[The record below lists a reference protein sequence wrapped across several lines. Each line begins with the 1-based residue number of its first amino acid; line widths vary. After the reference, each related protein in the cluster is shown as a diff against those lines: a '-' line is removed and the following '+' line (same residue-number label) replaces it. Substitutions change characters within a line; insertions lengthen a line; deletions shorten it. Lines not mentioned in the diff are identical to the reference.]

1 MFSKEIII
9 TVMFTIVNIEYII
22 IIIKR
27 FGMNFKNDK
36 VFSRFTSH
44 FSLKTPAFTLAEV
57 LITLGIIGI
66 VAAMTLPAMIM
77 NHRKQVTVNKVK
89 KFYTVMSQATNS
101 AIAEYGSME
110 DWQGF
115 TTTRNGEEMQN
126 WFDTYLKPY
135 LKVIDE
141 FVKTDEETGYSTLF
155 VVLSDG
161 SVFSMVN
168 WAGSAKSD
176 DNANHVQDNHNGLIH
191 LSYLT
196 DKKLIDDVDSR
207 IGCVNMFNFLFY
219 SPLKDQYFFQPY
231 TYQANTPEK
240 YNREFFMNQLKGGNN
255 QYCAAVMMFDG
266 WQIKSDYPFQ
276 TKKDK

>member
-9 TVMFTIVNIEYII
+9 TVIFTIVNIEYII

-57 LITLGIIGI
+57 LITLGIIGV
-66 VAAMTLPAMIM
+66 VAAMTLPTLIM

-161 SVFSMVN
+161 SVLSMVN

-176 DNANHVQDNHNGLIH
+176 DDANHVQDNHNGLIH
-191 LSYLT
+191 VGYLT

-207 IGCVNMFNFLFY
+207 IGCVNTFSFLFY

-240 YNREFFMNQLKGGNN
+240 YNREFFIEQLKGGNT

>member
-1 MFSKEIII
+1 
-9 TVMFTIVNIEYII
+9 
-22 IIIKR
+22 
-27 FGMNFKNDK
+27 MNFKNDK
-36 VFSRFTSH
+36 VFSHFTSH

-66 VAAMTLPAMIM
+66 VAAMTLPTLIM

-161 SVFSMVN
+161 SVLSMVN

-207 IGCVNMFNFLFY
+207 IGCVNTFSFLFY

-240 YNREFFMNQLKGGNN
+240 YNREFFIEQVKGGNY

>member
-1 MFSKEIII
+1 
-9 TVMFTIVNIEYII
+9 
-22 IIIKR
+22 
-27 FGMNFKNDK
+27 MNFKNDK

-66 VAAMTLPAMIM
+66 VAAMTLPTMIM

-155 VVLSDG
+155 VILSDG
-161 SVFSMVN
+161 SVIGMTN

-176 DNANHVQDNHNGLIH
+176 DDANHVQDNHNGLIH

-207 IGCVNMFNFLFY
+207 IECVNKFSFLFY

>member
-1 MFSKEIII
+1 
-9 TVMFTIVNIEYII
+9 
-22 IIIKR
+22 
-27 FGMNFKNDK
+27 MNFKNDK
-36 VFSRFTSH
+36 VFSCFTSR

-66 VAAMTLPAMIM
+66 VAAMTLPTMIM

-141 FVKTDEETGYSTLF
+141 FVKTDEGTGYSTLF

-161 SVFSMVN
+161 SVLSMVN

-207 IGCVNMFNFLFY
+207 IGCVNTFSFLFY

-240 YNREFFMNQLKGGNN
+240 YNREFFIEQVKGGNY

>member
-36 VFSRFTSH
+36 VFSCFTSH

-66 VAAMTLPAMIM
+66 VAAMTLPTMIM

-161 SVFSMVN
+161 SVLSMVN

-176 DNANHVQDNHNGLIH
+176 DDANHVQDNHNGLIH
-191 LSYLT
+191 VGYLT

-207 IGCVNMFNFLFY
+207 IGCVNTFSFLFY

-240 YNREFFMNQLKGGNN
+240 YNREFFIEQLKGGNT

>member
-9 TVMFTIVNIEYII
+9 TVIFTIVNIEYII

-57 LITLGIIGI
+57 LITLGIIGV
-66 VAAMTLPAMIM
+66 VAAMTLPTLIM

-110 DWQGF
+110 DWQSF

-161 SVFSMVN
+161 SVLSMVN

-176 DNANHVQDNHNGLIH
+176 DDANHVQDNHNGLIH
-191 LSYLT
+191 VGYLT

-207 IGCVNMFNFLFY
+207 IGCVNTFSFLFY

-240 YNREFFMNQLKGGNN
+240 YNREFFIEQVKGGNT
-255 QYCAAVMMFDG
+255 QYCAAIMMFDG

>member
-115 TTTRNGEEMQN
+115 TTAWNGEEMQN

-141 FVKTDEETGYSTLF
+141 FVKTDEETGHSYLF

-161 SVFSMVN
+161 SVIMMTN

-207 IGCVNMFNFLFY
+207 IGCVNTFSFLFY

-240 YNREFFMNQLKGGNN
+240 YNREFFIEQVKGGNT
-255 QYCAAVMMFDG
+255 QYCAAIMMFDG

>member
-66 VAAMTLPAMIM
+66 VAAMTLPTMIM

-161 SVFSMVN
+161 SVLSMVN

-207 IGCVNMFNFLFY
+207 IGCVNTFSFLFY

-240 YNREFFMNQLKGGNN
+240 YNREFFIEQVKGGNT
-255 QYCAAVMMFDG
+255 QYCAAIMMFDG

-276 TKKDK
+276 AKKDK

>member
-1 MFSKEIII
+1 MFRKEIII

-36 VFSRFTSH
+36 VFSCFTSR

-66 VAAMTLPAMIM
+66 VAAMTLPTMIM

-141 FVKTDEETGYSTLF
+141 FVKTDEGTGYSTLF

-161 SVFSMVN
+161 SVLSMVN

-207 IGCVNMFNFLFY
+207 IGCVNTFSFLFY

-240 YNREFFMNQLKGGNN
+240 YNREFFIEQVKGGNY

>member
-115 TTTRNGEEMQN
+115 TTAWNGEEMQN

-161 SVFSMVN
+161 SVLSMVN

-207 IGCVNMFNFLFY
+207 IGCVNTFSFLFY

-240 YNREFFMNQLKGGNN
+240 YNREFFIEQVKGGNT
-255 QYCAAVMMFDG
+255 QYCAAIMMFDG

>member
-66 VAAMTLPAMIM
+66 VAAMTLPTMIM

-161 SVFSMVN
+161 SVLSMVN

-207 IGCVNMFNFLFY
+207 IGCVNTFSFLFY

-240 YNREFFMNQLKGGNN
+240 YNREFFIEQLKGGNT
-255 QYCAAVMMFDG
+255 QYCAAIMMFDG

>member
-57 LITLGIIGI
+57 LITLGIIGV
-66 VAAMTLPAMIM
+66 VAAMTLPTLIM

-141 FVKTDEETGYSTLF
+141 FVKTDEETGDSSLF

-161 SVFSMVN
+161 SVINMTN

-191 LSYLT
+191 LYYYT

-207 IGCVNMFNFLFY
+207 IGCVNTFSFLFY

-240 YNREFFMNQLKGGNN
+240 YNREFFIEQVKGGNY

>member
-57 LITLGIIGI
+57 LITLGIIGV
-66 VAAMTLPAMIM
+66 VAAMTLPTLIM

-240 YNREFFMNQLKGGNN
+240 YNREFFIEQLKGGNT

>member
-9 TVMFTIVNIEYII
+9 TVIFTIVNIEYII

-161 SVFSMVN
+161 SVLSMVN

-207 IGCVNMFNFLFY
+207 IGCVNTFSFLFY

-240 YNREFFMNQLKGGNN
+240 YNREFFIEQVKGGNY

>member
-1 MFSKEIII
+1 
-9 TVMFTIVNIEYII
+9 
-22 IIIKR
+22 
-27 FGMNFKNDK
+27 MNFKNDK
-36 VFSRFTSH
+36 VFSPFTSH

-66 VAAMTLPAMIM
+66 VAAMTLPTMIM

-161 SVFSMVN
+161 SVLSMVN

-207 IGCVNMFNFLFY
+207 IGCVNTFSFLFY

-240 YNREFFMNQLKGGNN
+240 YNREFFIEQVKGGNY

>member
-1 MFSKEIII
+1 MSSKEIII

-66 VAAMTLPAMIM
+66 VAAMTLPTLIM

-161 SVFSMVN
+161 SVLSMVN

-207 IGCVNMFNFLFY
+207 IGCVNTFSFLFY

>member
-9 TVMFTIVNIEYII
+9 TVIFTIVNIEYII

-44 FSLKTPAFTLAEV
+44 FSIKTPAFTLAEV

-66 VAAMTLPAMIM
+66 VAAMTLPTLIM

-161 SVFSMVN
+161 SVLSMVN

-207 IGCVNMFNFLFY
+207 IGCVNTFSFLFY

-240 YNREFFMNQLKGGNN
+240 YNREFFIEQLKGGNT

>member
-36 VFSRFTSH
+36 VFSRFTSR

-66 VAAMTLPAMIM
+66 VAAMTLPTMIM

-115 TTTRNGEEMQN
+115 TTTKNGEEMQN

-141 FVKTDEETGYSTLF
+141 FVKTDEGTGYSTLF

-161 SVFSMVN
+161 SVLLMVN

-207 IGCVNMFNFLFY
+207 IGCVNTFSFLFY

-240 YNREFFMNQLKGGNN
+240 YNREFFIEQVKGGNT
-255 QYCAAVMMFDG
+255 QYCAAIMMFDG

>member
-44 FSLKTPAFTLAEV
+44 FSIKTPAFTLAEV

-66 VAAMTLPAMIM
+66 VAAMTLPTMIM

-161 SVFSMVN
+161 SVLSMVN

-176 DNANHVQDNHNGLIH
+176 DDANHVQDNHNGLIH
-191 LSYLT
+191 VGYLT

-207 IGCVNMFNFLFY
+207 IGCVNTFSFLFY

-240 YNREFFMNQLKGGNN
+240 YNREFFIEQLKGGNT

>member
-66 VAAMTLPAMIM
+66 VAAMTLPTMIM

-161 SVFSMVN
+161 SVLSMVN

-207 IGCVNMFNFLFY
+207 IGCVNTFSFLFY

-240 YNREFFMNQLKGGNN
+240 YNREFFIEQVKGGNY

>member
-66 VAAMTLPAMIM
+66 VAAMTLPTLIM

-161 SVFSMVN
+161 SVLSMVN

-207 IGCVNMFNFLFY
+207 IGCVNTFSFLFY

-240 YNREFFMNQLKGGNN
+240 YNREFFIEQVKGGNY

>member
-9 TVMFTIVNIEYII
+9 IVIFTIVNIEYII

-66 VAAMTLPAMIM
+66 VAAMTLPTLII

-161 SVFSMVN
+161 SVLSMVN

-176 DNANHVQDNHNGLIH
+176 DDANHVQDNHNGLIH
-191 LSYLT
+191 VGYLT

-207 IGCVNMFNFLFY
+207 IGCVNTFSFLFY

-240 YNREFFMNQLKGGNN
+240 YNREFFIEQLKGGNT

>member
-9 TVMFTIVNIEYII
+9 TVLFTIVNIEYII

-66 VAAMTLPAMIM
+66 VAAMTLPTLIM

-161 SVFSMVN
+161 SVLSMVN

-191 LSYLT
+191 LGYLT

-207 IGCVNMFNFLFY
+207 IGCVNTFSFLFY

-240 YNREFFMNQLKGGNN
+240 YNREFFIEQVKGGNT
-255 QYCAAVMMFDG
+255 QYCAAIMMFDG

>member
-1 MFSKEIII
+1 MFRKEIII

-66 VAAMTLPAMIM
+66 VAAMTLPTMIM

-126 WFDTYLKPY
+126 WFDTYLKSY

-161 SVFSMVN
+161 SVLSMVN

-176 DNANHVQDNHNGLIH
+176 DYANHVQDNHNGLIH
-191 LSYLT
+191 VGYLT

-207 IGCVNMFNFLFY
+207 IGCVNTFSFLFY

-240 YNREFFMNQLKGGNN
+240 YNREFFIEQLKGGNT

>member
-44 FSLKTPAFTLAEV
+44 FSLKAAAFTLAEV
-57 LITLGIIGI
+57 LITLGIIGV
-66 VAAMTLPAMIM
+66 VAAMTLPTLIM

-161 SVFSMVN
+161 SVLSMVN

-207 IGCVNMFNFLFY
+207 IGCVNTFSFLFY

-240 YNREFFMNQLKGGNN
+240 YNREFFIEQVKGGNT
-255 QYCAAVMMFDG
+255 QYCAAIMMFDG

>member
-44 FSLKTPAFTLAEV
+44 CSLKTPAFTLAEV

-66 VAAMTLPAMIM
+66 VAAMTLPTLIM

-161 SVFSMVN
+161 SVLSMVN

-176 DNANHVQDNHNGLIH
+176 DDANHVQDNHNGLIH
-191 LSYLT
+191 VGYLT

-207 IGCVNMFNFLFY
+207 IGCVNTFSFLFY

-240 YNREFFMNQLKGGNN
+240 YNREFFIEQLKGGNT

>member
-66 VAAMTLPAMIM
+66 VAAMTLPTMIM

-161 SVFSMVN
+161 SVLSMVN

-207 IGCVNMFNFLFY
+207 IGCVNTFSFLFY

-240 YNREFFMNQLKGGNN
+240 YNREFFIEQVKGGNT
-255 QYCAAVMMFDG
+255 QYCAAIMMFDG

>member
-66 VAAMTLPAMIM
+66 VAAMTLPTLIM

-161 SVFSMVN
+161 SVLSMVN

-176 DNANHVQDNHNGLIH
+176 DDANHVQDNHNGLIH
-191 LSYLT
+191 VGYLT

-207 IGCVNMFNFLFY
+207 IGCVNTFSFLFY

-240 YNREFFMNQLKGGNN
+240 YNREFFIEQLKGGNT

>member
-57 LITLGIIGI
+57 LITLGIIGV
-66 VAAMTLPAMIM
+66 VAAMTLPTMIM

-161 SVFSMVN
+161 SVLSMVN

-207 IGCVNMFNFLFY
+207 IGCVNTFSFLFY

-240 YNREFFMNQLKGGNN
+240 YNREFFIEQVKGGNY

>member
-36 VFSRFTSH
+36 VFSRFTSP
-44 FSLKTPAFTLAEV
+44 FSPKTPAFTLAEV
-57 LITLGIIGI
+57 LITLGIIGV
-66 VAAMTLPAMIM
+66 VAAMTLPTLIM

-161 SVFSMVN
+161 SVLSMVN

-176 DNANHVQDNHNGLIH
+176 DDANHVQDNHNGLIH
-191 LSYLT
+191 VRYLT

>member
-161 SVFSMVN
+161 SVLSMVN

-207 IGCVNMFNFLFY
+207 IGCVNTFSFLFY

-240 YNREFFMNQLKGGNN
+240 YNREFFIEQVKGGNN

>member
-1 MFSKEIII
+1 
-9 TVMFTIVNIEYII
+9 
-22 IIIKR
+22 
-27 FGMNFKNDK
+27 MNFKNDK
-36 VFSRFTSH
+36 VFSCFTSH

-66 VAAMTLPAMIM
+66 VAAMTLPTLIM

-161 SVFSMVN
+161 SVLSMVN

-207 IGCVNMFNFLFY
+207 IGCVNTFSFLFY

>member
-9 TVMFTIVNIEYII
+9 TVLFTIVNIEYII

-57 LITLGIIGI
+57 LITLGIIGV
-66 VAAMTLPAMIM
+66 VAAMTLPTLIM

-161 SVFSMVN
+161 SVLSMVN

-176 DNANHVQDNHNGLIH
+176 DDANHVQDNHNGLIH
-191 LSYLT
+191 VGYLT

-207 IGCVNMFNFLFY
+207 IGCVNTFSFLFY

-240 YNREFFMNQLKGGNN
+240 YNREFFIEQLKGGNT

>member
-1 MFSKEIII
+1 
-9 TVMFTIVNIEYII
+9 
-22 IIIKR
+22 
-27 FGMNFKNDK
+27 MNFKNDK

-161 SVFSMVN
+161 SVLSMVN

-207 IGCVNMFNFLFY
+207 IGCVNTFSFLFY

-240 YNREFFMNQLKGGNN
+240 YNREFFIEQVKGGNT
-255 QYCAAVMMFDG
+255 QYCAAIMMFDG

>member
-27 FGMNFKNDK
+27 FGMNLKNDK

-44 FSLKTPAFTLAEV
+44 FSIKTPAFTLAEV
-57 LITLGIIGI
+57 LITLGIIGV
-66 VAAMTLPAMIM
+66 VAAMTLPTMIM

-141 FVKTDEETGYSTLF
+141 FIKTDEETGHSTLF
-155 VVLSDG
+155 VILSDG
-161 SVFSMVN
+161 SVINMTN

-207 IGCVNMFNFLFY
+207 IGCVNTFSFLFY

-240 YNREFFMNQLKGGNN
+240 YNREFFIEQVKGGNY

>member
-66 VAAMTLPAMIM
+66 VAAMTLPTMIM

-161 SVFSMVN
+161 SVLSMVN

-207 IGCVNMFNFLFY
+207 IWCVNTFSFLFY

-240 YNREFFMNQLKGGNN
+240 YNREFFIEQVKGGNT
-255 QYCAAVMMFDG
+255 QYCAAIMMFDG

>member
-66 VAAMTLPAMIM
+66 VAAMTLPTMIM

-161 SVFSMVN
+161 SVLSMVN

-176 DNANHVQDNHNGLIH
+176 DDANHVQDNHNGLIH
-191 LSYLT
+191 VGYLT

-207 IGCVNMFNFLFY
+207 IGCVNTFSFLFY

-240 YNREFFMNQLKGGNN
+240 YNREFFIEQVKGGNT

>member
-66 VAAMTLPAMIM
+66 VAAMTLPTMIM

-161 SVFSMVN
+161 SVLSMVN

-191 LSYLT
+191 LYYLT

-207 IGCVNMFNFLFY
+207 IGCVNTFSFLFY

-240 YNREFFMNQLKGGNN
+240 YNREFFIEQVKVGNT
-255 QYCAAVMMFDG
+255 QYCAAIMMFDG

>member
-9 TVMFTIVNIEYII
+9 TVLFTIVNIEYII

-36 VFSRFTSH
+36 VFSGFTSH

-66 VAAMTLPAMIM
+66 VAAMTLPTLIM

-161 SVFSMVN
+161 SVLSMVN

-176 DNANHVQDNHNGLIH
+176 DDANHVQDNHNGLIH

-207 IGCVNMFNFLFY
+207 IGCVNTFSFLFY

-240 YNREFFMNQLKGGNN
+240 YNREFFIEQVKGGNY